1 MAQARFSHI
10 TPEGDLQS
18 KSDLIEA
25 LDSLKSGGYIWLDYT
40 APERS
45 DLEALIAPLGI
56 HPLWVED
63 CLDEAQVP
71 KIDIFPGGTFMLF
84 NSYKYLNGKLS
95 LGEVNLILGK
105 DFLITVSG
113 HSGEDQQLYD
123 RLVEWIRLEREKLN
137 QGPDFLLH
145 LLLDDIVDRKH
156 VAIEAVQ
163 GELNAAEES
172 IIRDSPRFKLNRL
185 VSIRRDLLNLRR
197 SLFHERES
205 LTKICRRDSPFI
217 GEKAIY
223 HFRDIYDH
231 LTKYFEEIEI
241 SREMLMSLMEMYLSL
256 INNKIALTAN
266 RTNNTVRRL
275 TFITTIFMPLTL
287 LAGIGGMSEWSM
299 MTGPENWR
307 TAYPAF
313 MVLTAAIG
321 VVSYFILRHLDKE
334 NRDIPSDD
342 R

>member
-18 KSDLIEA
+18 KSDLTEA
-25 LDSLKSGGYIWLDYT
+25 LGSLKSGGYIWLDYT
-40 APERS
+40 DPDRS

-63 CLDEAQVP
+63 SLDEAQVP
-71 KIDIFPGGTFMLF
+71 KVDIFPGATFMLF
-84 NSYKYLNGKLS
+84 NSYKYLDGKLS
-95 LGEVNLILGK
+95 VGEVNLIIGK

-113 HSGEDQQLYD
+113 HSGEDQRLYD
-123 RLVEWIRLEREKLN
+123 RLIEWIGLAEGNLN

-145 LLLDDIVDRKH
+145 LLLDGIVDRKH
-156 VAIEAVQ
+156 IAIEAVQ
-163 GELNAAEES
+163 GELNTAEES
-172 IIRDSPRFKLNRL
+172 IISESPAFKLSSL

-217 GEKAIY
+217 GEKTIY

-256 INNKIALTAN
+256 VNNKIALTAN

-299 MTGPENWR
+299 MTGPQNWR
-307 TAYPAF
+307 IAYPAF
-313 MVLTAAIG
+313 LVLTGAIG
-321 VVSYFILRHLDKE
+321 VVSYFILRHIDKE
-334 NRDIPSDD
+334 NRNIPSDD